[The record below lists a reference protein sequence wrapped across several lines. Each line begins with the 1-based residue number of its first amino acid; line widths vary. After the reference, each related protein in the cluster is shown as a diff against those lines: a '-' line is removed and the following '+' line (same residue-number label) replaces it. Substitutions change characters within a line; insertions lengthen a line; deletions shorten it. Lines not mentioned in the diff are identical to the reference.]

1 MSSAIIKWRNLV
13 CACTVIVLLSACAV
27 VDKVKS
33 DMVIADAENAY
44 AAKDYVTA
52 AEAYRHSADVGSG
65 YGQYM
70 LSWMYAEGKG
80 VKRDKAEADRWMH
93 KAAESGYP
101 AANFT
106 MGVRSLGGVGE
117 KRNSQAGA
125 AYLLKAAQGEDEIAM
140 FYLGLLHMYGTGVA
154 ADSTEAL
161 RWFRMAKAHDYPVH
175 PVLLTEEGVVAQAK
189 IEPKAKPGLAEV
201 RKQQDKKSLVEEI
214 QGELNR
220 LGYAVGELDGIA
232 GSKTRSGVRAFQRA
246 QGMKLDEKLNHGL
259 LEALKQAK

>member
-1 MSSAIIKWRNLV
+1 MSSAIIKWRNL
-13 CACTVIVLLSACAV
+13 ACTCMAIVLLSACAV
-27 VDKVKS
+27 VDRIKS
-33 DMVIADAENAY
+33 DMAIRDAESAY
-44 AAKDYVTA
+44 AAKDYATA

-140 FYLGLLHMYGTGVA
+140 FYLGLLHMYGTGVT
-154 ADSTEAL
+154 ADTTEAL
-161 RWFRMAKAHDYPVH
+161 RWFRMAKAHGYPVH
-175 PVLLTEEGVVAQAK
+175 PVLLTEEGVIAQAK
-189 IEPKAKPGLAEV
+189 VKPKAKPGLTEV
-201 RKQQDKKSLVEEI
+201 RKQQDKKSVIREI
-214 QGELNR
+214 QSELNR
-220 LGYAVGELDGIA
+220 LGYAVGKPDGMA
-232 GSKTRSGVRAFQRA
+232 GSKTRSAVQAFQRA
-246 QGMKLDEKLNHGL
+246 QGMKLDGKLNDGL